1 MNSAV
6 EDASLVHFEIQD
18 NVLIANV
25 ELYWENHAEF
35 CRLCDRMMQSD
46 HKHIILDFSHV
57 TFIFSA
63 YMGTIGKLLA
73 DAAKADK
80 YLTIRITRNLSWLFE
95 IVGFD
100 KMGSVEIVG

>member
-1 MNSAV
+1 MGSVV
-6 EDASLVHFEIQD
+6 EETPMTHFEIQD

-35 CRLCDRMMQSD
+35 CQLCDRLMQSGHD
-46 HKHIILDFSHV
+46 RIILDLSNV
-57 TFIFSA
+57 SFIFSA

-73 DAAKADK
+73 DVAKADK
-80 YLTIRITRNLSWLFE
+80 RLTIRITRNLSWLFE

-100 KMGSVEIVG
+100 KMGSVEIVA